1 MTDTNAGAAIK
12 KFEVAP
18 GIIEVKRS
26 SKKLFWIAGLCIVM
40 TGVSLF
46 LLLLPSYS
54 NKVVGADNQVVL
66 YLVGGIG
73 TTFFGLTMLLI
84 LRKLMQSRGPALRL
98 SAEGMCVGTAL
109 KPLDIPWRVVRAVS
123 SFNIEGTDMVTMRV
137 TEEDYL
143 ALNRNSFQRKMFDL
157 SAKLVGYPCLTV
169 TAQTTQASHE
179 ELLALVTYYAE
190 KFSPHMRRRQV

>member
-1 MTDTNAGAAIK
+1 MAGANAGATIK

-18 GIIEVKRS
+18 GIIEIQRS
-26 SKKLFWIAGLCIVM
+26 PRKIFWIAVLSIVM
-40 TGVSLF
+40 TAVSLF
-46 LLLLPSYS
+46 LLLLPIYS
-54 NKVVGADNQVVL
+54 NRVVGADNQVVL

-137 TEEDYL
+137 TQDDYL
-143 ALNRNSFQRKMFDL
+143 TLNRNALQRKMFDL

-179 ELLALVTYYAE
+179 ELLALVSYCAE
-190 KFSPHMRRRQV
+190 KFSPHMRGRQV